1 MIIDVNNGKIINS
14 KEVYLHDDFLD
25 DMRFNFLEK
34 KLHLSVLYFR
44 DRSYRYSVDFL
55 NVIGFEMS
63 SCDFFVE
70 SLRILGFEY
79 VPQESQVLVPRLF
92 NKKQEGGESFSFC
105 KMKSRENYLETLMT
119 FISGD
124 QLRIACEN
132 IIYLKREIM
141 LGY

>member
-44 DRSYRYSVDFL
+44 DRSHRYSVDFL
-55 NVIGFEMS
+55 DVIGFEMS
-63 SCDFFVE
+63 SCDFLGGA
-70 SLRILGFEY
+70 LRILDFEY
-79 VPQESQVLVPRLF
+79 VPPESQVLVPRLF
-92 NKKQEGGESFSFC
+92 NKKQEGGESFAFC

-119 FISGD
+119 FASGD
-124 QLRIACEN
+124 QLRVACEN
-132 IIYLKREIM
+132 IIYLKSGLIPEF
-141 LGY
+141 

>member
-44 DRSYRYSVDFL
+44 DRSHRYSVDFL
-55 NVIGFEMS
+55 DVIGFEMS
-63 SCDFFVE
+63 SCDFWGG

-79 VPQESQVLVPRLF
+79 VPQENQVLVLRLF
-92 NKKQEGGESFSFC
+92 NKKQEGGESFAFC

-119 FISGD
+119 FASGD
-124 QLRIACEN
+124 QLRVACEN
-132 IIYLKREIM
+132 IIYLKSGLIPEF
-141 LGY
+141 

>member
-44 DRSYRYSVDFL
+44 DRSHRYSVDFL
-55 NVIGFEMS
+55 DVIGFEMS
-63 SCDFFVE
+63 SCDFWGG
-70 SLRILGFEY
+70 SLRILDFEY
-79 VPQESQVLVPRLF
+79 VPPESQVLVPRLF
-92 NKKQEGGESFSFC
+92 NKKQEGGESFAFC

-119 FISGD
+119 FASGD
-124 QLRIACEN
+124 QLRVACEN
-132 IIYLKREIM
+132 IIYLKSGLIPEF
-141 LGY
+141 